1 MKKLIAMLLALVL
14 VMGLVACGNKTNNET
29 TPVETTADTTPAD
42 MGGEDAVTPEG
53 GDIDIPLTPD
63 APAATNGASNVLTNI
78 WNGVAEDSKFFAM
91 GGDFNN
97 MVDGA
102 PGVYSLEDE
111 GLTSTLLIPAEQI
124 ANVDE
129 AASLVHAMML
139 NNFTAGMFHV
149 TGDVAAFVEAM
160 HTAIANNPWM
170 CGMPEKMIIAVIDS
184 EYVLACFGINDAVG
198 PFETALGTVYP
209 NAEIKYNEAI
219 GG

>member
-1 MKKLIAMLLALVL
+1 MKKLIAMLLALTL
-14 VMGLVACGNKTNNET
+14 VMGLAACGNNTGNET
-29 TPVETTADTTPAD
+29 TAPVETTADTTPAD
-42 MGGEDAVTPEG
+42 IGNDPVDPED
-53 GDIDIPLTPD
+53 GDIDIPLTP
-63 APAATNGASNVLTNI
+63 AASNGASTVLTNI

-149 TGDVAAFVEAM
+149 TGDVAAFADAM
-160 HTAIANNPWM
+160 HTAISNNPWM
-170 CGMPEKMIIAVIDS
+170 CGMPEKMIIAVIDG

-198 PFETALGTVYP
+198 PFETALGTVYAD
-209 NAEIKYNEAI
+209 AEIKYNEAI
-219 GG
+219 AG

>member
-42 MGGEDAVTPEG
+42 MGGEDAVTP
-53 GDIDIPLTPD
+53 D
-63 APAATNGASNVLTNI
+63 APAATNGASTVLTNI

-170 CGMPEKMIIAVIDS
+170 CGMPEKMIIAVIDG
-184 EYVLACFGINDAVG
+184 EYVLACFGINDAVN
-198 PFETALGTVYP
+198 PFETALCTVYP